1 MELTD
6 RQTRILKALI
16 EEYMETAV
24 PVGSGALEKKYDLGV
39 SPATVRNEMVRLT
52 KSNFLKQPHTSAGRV
67 PTKQAFRF
75 YVDNLMEPKNLS
87 VADEVAAR
95 EKIWD
100 ARFDFEKLLR
110 QATRALAEKSKM
122 LAVSALDQGE
132 VYYAGSSHLLD
143 LPEFFDI
150 DVTRTILS
158 LLDEDKSL
166 LNLFSKSFGDNPI
179 HFLFGDELGFDYLE
193 PCGMVFTRFEAGKG
207 RTGAVG
213 VIGPNRLNFSF
224 TAPLVRHFGQ
234 LIEELSQ
241 EPEK

>member
-16 EEYMETAV
+16 EEYMETAI

-52 KSNFLKQPHTSAGRV
+52 KNNFLKQPHTSAGRV

-75 YVDNLMEPKNLS
+75 YVDNLIEQKNLS
-87 VADEVAAR
+87 VADEVATR

-122 LAVSALDQGE
+122 LAVAALGQGE
-132 VYYAGSSHLLD
+132 IYYAGSSHLLD

-150 DVTRTILS
+150 DVTRTVLS

-166 LNLFSKSFGDNPI
+166 LGLFNKGFGDDPI

-193 PCGMVFTRFEAGKG
+193 PCGMVFTHFEVGKD
-207 RTGAVG
+207 RSGAIG
-213 VIGPNRLNFSF
+213 VIGPNRLDFSF
-224 TAPLVRHFGQ
+224 IVPLVRHFGQ